1 MKTALS
7 FNKVV
12 YSVFEIGSVIL
23 VSYVLYRFL
32 GEKMTSLETLFVYGI
47 VGFLLSFKLENKI
60 DRIIVIILA
69 LAFLSPM
76 PYGLF
81 ALGVYCLYRFSYS
94 GALRIKL

>member
-1 MKTALS
+1 
-7 FNKVV
+7 
-12 YSVFEIGSVIL
+12 
-23 VSYVLYRFL
+23 
-32 GEKMTSLETLFVYGI
+32 MTSLETLFVYGI

-76 PYGLF
+76 PYWLF